1 MAQDFDA
8 EEGAA
13 SNGIFVSTFLS
24 ALTVPLTLT
33 LLGVEPLL

>member
-1 MAQDFDA
+1 MSQDFGA

-13 SNGIFVSTFLS
+13 SNGIFLSTFLS

-33 LLGVEPLL
+33 ILGVAPSL